1 MTAPEKGKDILKR
14 LIEKGVRIPCP
25 EGVEIGDDVSS
36 DRISGDN
43 VVIHSGCRI
52 YGAETLIMPGV
63 RLGYEAPATVN
74 NCQIGRGVHLKGGFF
89 EGSTFLSNASMCS
102 GSQVREACLLEEG
115 VRCAHTVGLKHTI
128 LFPYV
133 TLGSLINFCDCLMA
147 GGTDE
152 KNHSEVGSS
161 YIHFNYTPN
170 QDKATASLIGDV
182 PRGVMIN
189 QSPIFLGGQ
198 GGIVGPVILA
208 YGTVTAAGTI
218 VRKDILKEKNLLL
231 GGPALSQMI
240 PFQQGQYLNIKR
252 IIRLNVNYIANL
264 IALLRWYED
273 IRSMFMDGDAMEKA
287 LHRGAV
293 DKLDSAIK
301 ERIKQLAN
309 VAEKA
314 HRSIENDSQ
323 SETAI
328 RLKDGFFKKWQDMEG
343 LLKDSLSNEGD
354 PVKRT
359 GFMETI
365 KKNISR
371 HGKDYISVI
380 KGLSEQESLTG
391 VFWLQGLIDDISGR
405 ALALLPG
412 MEGK

>member
-1 MTAPEKGKDILKR
+1 MDCSDKGREILKR
-14 LIEKGVRIPCP
+14 LIEKGVRVPCP
-25 EGVEIGDDVSS
+25 EGVEIGEDVSP

-43 VVIHSGCRI
+43 VIIHSGCKI
-52 YGAETLIMPGV
+52 YGADTLIMPGV
-63 RLGYEAPATVN
+63 QLGFEAPATVN
-74 NCQIGRGVHLKGGFF
+74 NCQIGRDVQLKGGVF
-89 EGSTFLSNASMCS
+89 EGSTFLSRASMGS

-115 VRCAHTVGLKHTI
+115 ARCAHTVGLKQTI

-182 PRGVMIN
+182 PGGVMIN
-189 QSPIFLGGQ
+189 QPPIFLGGQ

-218 VRKDILKEKNLLL
+218 VRKDILKENSMLL
-231 GGPALSQMI
+231 GGPAVPQVV

-252 IIRLNVNYIANL
+252 IIRHNVNYIANI
-264 IALLRWYED
+264 IALRRWYMD
-273 IRSMFMDGDAMEKA
+273 IRSMFMNGDEMDKA
-287 LHRGAV
+287 LHRGAL

-314 HRSIENDSQ
+314 NRSIEIGSQ
-323 SETAI
+323 SDAAI
-328 RLKDGFFKKWQDMEG
+328 KIKNQFFKRWKDLEG
-343 LLKDSLSNEGD
+343 LFKESLSNNGD
-354 PVKRT
+354 AAKRT
-359 GFMETI
+359 GFIEI
-365 KKNISR
+365 IDKNINH
-371 HGKDYISVI
+371 HGKDYIPVI
-380 KGLSEQESLTG
+380 RGLKEQESAAG
-391 VFWLQGLIDDISGR
+391 VSWLQEIIDDISGR
-405 ALALLPG
+405 AMTLIPG
-412 MEGK
+412 VEG